1 MKYKVIVHQNLKYS
15 DNIVGYFDN
24 LTEVQTFIETV
35 LTHFENADVSIE
47 VVVPKEEEEDE

>member
-47 VVVPKEEEEDE
+47 VVVPKEEEKE